1 MLLLNMLKRIA
12 LLYCITIIGVT
23 SIDAQERVGIG
34 TLAPVTKLDVFGVG
48 NLPSIPGS
56 TSTGVLRI
64 GINSIEGID
73 IGKMGN
79 FPYAGWIQ
87 SGYNG
92 FIADPLTLQPLGV
105 LLPELSYCLRAML
118 FDNSPSLVHN
128 TMLTTDS
135 FQILH
140 EARSPFSFL

>member
-1 MLLLNMLKRIA
+1 MLLLNMLKRIT
-12 LLYCITIIGVT
+12 LLHCITIISVT
-23 SIDAQERVGIG
+23 SIDAQQWVGIG
-34 TLAPVTKLDVFGVG
+34 TLAPVSKLDLLGVG
-48 NLPSIPGS
+48 DFPTMPGG

-87 SGYNG
+87 SAYNG
-92 FIADPLTLQPLGV
+92 IIADPLTLQPLGV